1 MERMDESIIGMM
13 NELAEEDAQPAAR
26 RYGPKGKLRQ
36 EMAEKP
42 FITVG
47 EEMIPVEEKRL
58 LDDRVRIR
66 LPRTFTLMS
75 PQVAAIKYPSE
86 RRPQMIFTNQTASI
100 NVAFNYTESK
110 LTDSSEQL
118 QAFMEVMKQILR
130 KTQPLAR
137 WQEEGIRDV
146 AGKNVGFF
154 EFIAPALD
162 TDIYNLVSFVSF
174 QGRALLCTF
183 NCTEK
188 ELADWKLA
196 AWGMMDSLLLI
207 ESDDAAKGEERK

>member
-13 NELAEEDAQPAAR
+13 NELAEEDAQPVTR

-36 EMAEKP
+36 DMAEKP

-47 EEMIPVEEKRL
+47 EETIPVEEKRL

-86 RRPQMIFTNQTASI
+86 RRPQVIYTNQTASI
-100 NVAFNYTESK
+100 NVAFTYTDSK
-110 LTDSSEQL
+110 LVDSADQL
-118 QAFMEVMKQILR
+118 QAFMDVMKQVLR

-137 WQEEGIRDV
+137 WQEEGIREI

-154 EFIAPALD
+154 EFITPAFD
-162 TDIYNLVSFVSF
+162 VDIYNLISFVSL

-183 NCTEK
+183 NCTEQ

-196 AWGMMDSLLLI
+196 AWGMMDSLVI
-207 ESDDAAKGEERK
+207 ESDDAAKGEEGK